1 MGFSFC
7 LAVFISLLIGALLG
21 VFISKWLKSSVHYIS
36 SLCAGA
42 LGGVLFLELIPHSFG
57 EYDYITVLLG
67 ILIGFLL
74 IYSFDFSVHCFLDKK
89 IKDSK
94 LAFYFLLLAITI
106 HNVPSG
112 LALGNHADS
121 SGHLSHII
129 ILHHIP
135 EGMSLMLIAYSAFIK
150 TRQVII
156 ISFAFLSVS
165 LFGVVSFGLQFP
177 ITNNHLVEVLLGF
190 SISTFG
196 YVIFIELLL
205 PALKV
210 GSKSLHFLSAL
221 FGIFIIQVVLFIG

>member
-7 LAVFISLLIGALLG
+7 LAVFISLLLGALIA
-21 VFISKWLKSSVHYIS
+21 VFISKCLNSSVHYIS

-42 LGGVLFLELIPHSFG
+42 LAGVLFLELIPHSFG
-57 EYDYITVLLG
+57 EYNYVTVLLG
-67 ILIGFLL
+67 ILIGFPL
-74 IYSFDFSVHCFLDKK
+74 IYSFDFSVHCFLNKK

-94 LAFYFLLLAITI
+94 LAFYFLLLAITL

-112 LALGNHADS
+112 LALGNQADN

-150 TRQVII
+150 TRHVI

-196 YVIFIELLL
+196 YVIFIELLF

-210 GSKSLHFLSAL
+210 GSKSLHFLCAL
-221 FGIFIIQVVLFIG
+221 LGIFIIQVLLFIG